1 MQPTIWHAMIG
12 IGLIA
17 LFFSIVGTIAYLLYG
32 PGITVTLPDFFD
44 FNTATTSERVAT
56 PDLLEGE
63 SGVLYACDGEKALK
77 AELSEGSVRL
87 ALSDG
92 RKISLPQ
99 AVSASGARYANTDE
113 SFVFW
118 NKDGSAFVEENGS
131 MTYANCTASMPN

>member
-32 PGITVTLPDFFD
+32 PGITVTVPDFFN
-44 FNTATTSERVAT
+44 FGKATSTENANL
-56 PDLLEGE
+56 PDLLASEAGT
-63 SGVLYACDGEKALK
+63 LYGCDREKALK

-92 RKISLPQ
+92 RKLSLPQ
-99 AVSASGARYANTDE
+99 AISASGARYANTDD

-118 NKDGSAFVEENGS
+118 DKGDTAFITENGS
-131 MTYANCTASMPN
+131 MTYSNCTASTPN

>member
-32 PGITVTLPDFFD
+32 PGITVTLPDFFN
-44 FNTATTSERVAT
+44 FSKATSTESANI
-56 PDLLEGE
+56 PDLLASEAGA
-63 SGVLYACDGEKALK
+63 LYECDGEKALK
-77 AELSEGSVRL
+77 AELLDGSVRL

-99 AVSASGARYANTDE
+99 AVSASGARYANTDD

-118 NKDGSAFVEENGS
+118 DKGDTAFITENGS
-131 MTYANCTASMPN
+131 MTYSNCTASTPN